1 MGRKFLRVK
10 SLVPEYLDE
19 IAAFRPKIILG
30 YASGVT
36 CLANFALERGI
47 HLDLKGV
54 MTTAETLTPHYRSR
68 IENAFSVKA
77 LDEYGG
83 EDMSFMAQC
92 EHADLYHMNAENTF
106 VELVSRGDRVP
117 AGECGEVVVTDLT
130 RRAMPF
136 IRYAMHDLAVGS
148 TRRCPC
154 GRGLPTFE
162 RVEGRSLDMLT
173 TRSGR
178 EIPATVIGCA
188 LHLPELKFYQAV
200 QTRPDVLLV
209 RIVPDT
215 GFNSQIM
222 DKVLEN
228 LKHWVGPEFQF
239 QLQLVDDVERTAVGK
254 CREVT
259 VDIKD
264 GSS

>member
-1 MGRKFLRVK
+1 
-10 SLVPEYLDE
+10 VPEYLDE
-19 IAAFRPKIILG
+19 IAAFRPKVIIG
-30 YASGVT
+30 FASGLT
-36 CLANFALERGI
+36 CLANFALERGF

-68 IENAFSVKA
+68 IENAFSAKV

-162 RVEGRSLDMLT
+162 RVEGRHLDMLA

-178 EIPATVIGCA
+178 KIPATVVNCA
-188 LHLPELKFYQAV
+188 LHLPELKFFQAV
-200 QTRPDVLLV
+200 QTQPGALLV
-209 RIVPDT
+209 RVVPDT
-215 GFNSQIM
+215 GFNSQIV
-222 DKVLEN
+222 DKVLQR
-228 LKHWVGPEFQF
+228 LKFSVGPDFQF
-239 QLQLVDDVERTAVGK
+239 QVEVVDDVERTAAGK
-254 CREVT
+254 CRV
-259 VDIKD
+259 VIMDMKD